1 MTSLTKQ
8 QLIAYLVGIFLAG
21 GVAGGFVGYNMHWR
35 RNFGPPD
42 QKQILQR
49 AMERFQN
56 GLNLTAEQAPQVETM
71 LSNSIARVFGI
82 HKETRGRIEEE
93 MDRCD
98 GEIEAVLTPEQKTK
112 LEEMR
117 RERREKGHRGGP
129 RH

>member
-8 QLIAYLVGIFLAG
+8 QLILYLAGIFIAG

-42 QKQILQR
+42 QKEILQR
-49 AMERFQN
+49 AMERFQDN
-56 GLNLTAEQAPQVETM
+56 LNLTGDQTPQVETM
-71 LSNSIARVFGI
+71 LSNSIARIFGI
-82 HKETRGRIEEE
+82 HKESRGRIEEE

-98 GEIEAVLTPEQKTK
+98 GEIGTLLTPEQRTK
-112 LEEMR
+112 LEEMQ

-129 RH
+129 RR